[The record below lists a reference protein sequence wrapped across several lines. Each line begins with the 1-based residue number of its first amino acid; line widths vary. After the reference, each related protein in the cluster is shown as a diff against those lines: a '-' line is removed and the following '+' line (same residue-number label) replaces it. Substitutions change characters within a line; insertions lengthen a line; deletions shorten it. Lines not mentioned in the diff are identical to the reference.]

1 MRDEATLR
9 VFRMRWW
16 TPDPHPCLG
25 GCGTILQHP
34 WAKRCPKC
42 NRAHVREKENVRY
55 WELAEKGICVE
66 CGKVPAVQGGRL
78 CKVHRERHRESVRK
92 SKAKKRWRDRKFV
105 DCEICGIKIKKIS
118 QTKYC
123 RPCSVDRN
131 GAWHLRRR
139 FARLKER
146 GLCTDCGR
154 VPAREDRVYCEECS
168 VKQVGARRR
177 LYNERKREGLCI
189 QCGKKPRGKTTLRC
203 EECRRD
209 RKLKEIRQQLRKEDG

>member
-1 MRDEATLR
+1 
-9 VFRMRWW
+9 MRWW

-34 WAKRCPKC
+34 WAKRCRKC
-42 NRAHVREKENVRY
+42 YRIRVAEKEKVRY

-66 CGKVPAVQGGRL
+66 CGKIPAVEGGRL
-78 CKVHRERHRESVRK
+78 CERCRKRHRESNRK
-92 SKAKKRWRDRKFV
+92 GKAKKRRRDRKFI
-105 DCEICGIKIKKIS
+105 DCEICGALLRKIS

-131 GAWHLRRR
+131 GAWHQRRR
-139 FARLKER
+139 FARRKER
-146 GLCTDCGR
+146 RLCTDCGR
-154 VPAREDRVYCEECS
+154 VPAREDRVCCEECS

-177 LYNERKREGLCI
+177 LYNERKKEGLCI
-189 QCGKKPRGKTTLRC
+189 QCGKVPKGKTALRC

-209 RKLKEIRQQLRKEDG
+209 RKLKEIRQQLRKEEEG